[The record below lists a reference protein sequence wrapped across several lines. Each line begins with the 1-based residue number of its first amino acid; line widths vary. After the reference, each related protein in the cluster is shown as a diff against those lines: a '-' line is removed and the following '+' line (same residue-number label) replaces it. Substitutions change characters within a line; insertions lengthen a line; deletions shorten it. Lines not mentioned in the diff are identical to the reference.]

1 MASSAAV
8 SCKAAVNAARLG
20 SRSKSGVPKMAVR
33 APRRSAVSISAT
45 MAGDDDFVVP
55 AAAPPPPQVFNAASI
70 KVRPGHPRSRAHR
83 VRPSANISLHEITDM
98 DFRDTSRGRAA
109 LSDRPPRSPPRLT
122 LLFLFFS
129 LP

>member
-1 MASSAAV
+1 MSAMASSAAV

-55 AAAPPPPQVFNAASI
+55 AAAPPADTAAAGGQARSSKI
-70 KVRPGHPRSRAHR
+70 K
-83 VRPSANISLHEITDM
+83 
-98 DFRDTSRGRAA
+98 FRTPMKRGR
-109 LSDRPPRSPPRLT
+109 SKGRSPMRAR
-122 LLFLFFS
+122 S
-129 LP
+129 GKKN

>member
-83 VRPSANISLHEITDM
+83 ARPSANISLHEGATWIFATHREDAPP
-98 DFRDTSRGRAA
+98 SRIV
-109 LSDRPPRSPPRLT
+109 RPVPRLD
-122 LLFLFFS
+122 
-129 LP
+129 

>member
-55 AAAPPPPQVFNAASI
+55 AAAPLLHRFSTPLPSRCPL
-70 KVRPGHPRSRAHR
+70 RSRAHR

-98 DFRDTSRGRAA
+98 DFATHREDAPPSRIV
-109 LSDRPPRSPPRLT
+109 RPVPRLD
-122 LLFLFFS
+122 
-129 LP
+129 